1 MCVCVGADGVCVC
14 VCVGAD
20 GVCVCVCVFS
30 CRFELG
36 RAGDERGAAGGD
48 AGRQRDAH
56 QRQRSPEEPKPPLRR
71 RESQLLR

>member
-1 MCVCVGADGVCVC
+1 VCECVCVSELTECVC
-14 VCVGAD
+14 
-20 GVCVCVCVFS
+20 VCVCVCVFS